1 MGRSKFNFNDI
12 EQECHIEYGCHRLD
26 GQTLGLSIAVPEAL
40 QNGPIFSGS
49 VYGLLQQLRAPIFE
63 YGTLEFPG
71 LIFNKTNYT
80 LAQKAPWQ
88 HLYSSNHY
96 LTDYC
101 QHPHQDTP
109 PYPTAFGLEQPR
121 RYFATWL
128 MSVQGVNRYY
138 DQQRA
143 KAKQPIETL
152 HKQLVPESIQNGTG
166 ILVNQKPGLILIDNS
181 NHRQLYHARTAC
193 FDLLEQDKPS
203 KKDQDVAMYA
213 FNEIGLLNHIDQLDS
228 RRGQAWRNKDDAK
241 EVERY
246 LAQFGAK

>member
-1 MGRSKFNFNDI
+1 MARARFNFNDI
-12 EQECHIEYGCHRLD
+12 EQECHIIYGCHKLD
-26 GQTLGLSIAVPEAL
+26 GQPLGVSINVPEAL

-49 VYGLLQQLRAPIFE
+49 VYGFLQQLREPIFE
-63 YGTLEFPG
+63 YGTIEFPD
-71 LIFNKTNYT
+71 LAFNKTNYT

-128 MSVQGVNRYY
+128 MSLQGVNRYY
-138 DQQRA
+138 DQQRSG
-143 KAKQPIETL
+143 KYQSTESL
-152 HKQLVPESIQNGTG
+152 HQALVPESLENGTG
-166 ILVNQKPGLILIDNS
+166 ILVNQAPGLILIDNS
-181 NHRQLYHARTAC
+181 NYRQLYHARTAC

-203 KKDQDVAMYA
+203 KEDHDIAMYA
-213 FNEIGLLNHIDQLDS
+213 FNEVGLLNHIDQLDS
-228 RRGQAWRNKDDAK
+228 RRGQDWRDSSDRR

-246 LAQFGAK
+246 LTKYGAK